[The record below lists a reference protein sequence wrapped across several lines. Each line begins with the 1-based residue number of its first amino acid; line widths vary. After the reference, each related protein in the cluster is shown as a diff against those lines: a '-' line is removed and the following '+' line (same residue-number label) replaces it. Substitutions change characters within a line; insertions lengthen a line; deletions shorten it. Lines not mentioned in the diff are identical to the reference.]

1 MKKEVYFIRH
11 AKPDYSKIDKN
22 ENINLP
28 CFAPLSGEG
37 RVDAKYLKDEINLID
52 KFIVVSPYTRA
63 LETAHQFIG
72 THPYD
77 VDYNLHE
84 WLPSK
89 SFTGKVSDIAE
100 INKEYKKNNGKFSEK
115 YDYETKEEMKERVQ
129 KVIDY
134 YSNCCDKIVLVCHA
148 RIIASFLDI
157 EEPKYCQIIKYEFEI

>member
-11 AKPDYSKIDKN
+11 AKPDYSEIDKN
-22 ENINLP
+22 GNIILP

-37 RVDAKYLKDEINLID
+37 RVDARRLKDEIRLLD
-52 KFIVVSPYTRA
+52 KFVVVSPYTRA
-63 LETAHQFIG
+63 LETAHQFIE

-89 SFTGKVSDIAE
+89 SFTGKVKDIAK
-100 INKEYKKNNGKFSEK
+100 INEEYKKNNGKFSEK

-129 KVIDY
+129 KVIDKY
-134 YSNCCDKIVLVCHA
+134 TKVTDKVVFVCHA
-148 RIIASFLDI
+148 RLIAAFLDC
-157 EEPKYCQIIKYEFEI
+157 EEPDYCQIIKYEFKK

>member
-77 VDYNLHE
+77 VDYNL
-84 WLPSK
+84 
-89 SFTGKVSDIAE
+89 T
-100 INKEYKKNNGKFSEK
+100 NGFLQNLLLEK
-115 YDYETKEEMKERVQ
+115 
-129 KVIDY
+129 
-134 YSNCCDKIVLVCHA
+134 
-148 RIIASFLDI
+148 
-157 EEPKYCQIIKYEFEI
+157 